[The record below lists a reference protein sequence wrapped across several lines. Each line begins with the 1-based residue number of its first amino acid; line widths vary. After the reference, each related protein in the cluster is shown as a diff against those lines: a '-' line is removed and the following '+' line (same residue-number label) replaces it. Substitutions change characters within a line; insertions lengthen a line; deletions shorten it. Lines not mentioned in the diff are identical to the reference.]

1 MYNIIDCGTRTG
13 KTYWAVNNLQ
23 DWTRDGQLHRV
34 LYLVDTTSLKD
45 QILELYGDQCA
56 DADTYWENPS
66 SWGETIEKIGVMCY
80 QSLGQHALKDD
91 FAFLDNVD
99 VICWDECDSIF
110 DFATAAFTKA
120 RKTDF
125 ARKDASNAEI
135 LSIIQQYSSKKEY
148 MPLVLLGAW
157 ERLIN
162 QGRILCIG
170 LSASPERARVFYSS
184 LVSASNQGK
193 LEAGYRI
200 AADIYFTNILEHVKK
215 LQPEPG
221 HGYWCYSPFIEPNL
235 GIVAA
240 AERQGFK
247 AIELHSMNN
256 TDKPMNEEQKRV
268 YNCIVATGMVPQEY
282 DFVVVNKALA
292 RGINI
297 VDRRFDSVI
306 IDSYDRADRIQAP
319 RQTFTYQ
326 RHLRTFCDKIPD
338 EYLNRWLTIQEC
350 RELAELMS
358 IPSLDKANKNSSK
371 IMTWNALK
379 DCLPAIGYSVEQKQ
393 RTVNGKRAQMC
404 YITGEWH
411 DAEIEDNAFLQL
423 VEAQNKEQLI

>member
-1 MYNIIDCGTRTG
+1 
-13 KTYWAVNNLQ
+13 
-23 DWTRDGQLHRV
+23 
-34 LYLVDTTSLKD
+34 
-45 QILELYGDQCA
+45 
-56 DADTYWENPS
+56 
-66 SWGETIEKIGVMCY
+66 MCY

-170 LSASPERARVFYSS
+170 LSASPERARIFYSS

-240 AERQGFK
+240 AER
-247 AIELHSMNN
+247 
-256 TDKPMNEEQKRV
+256 
-268 YNCIVATGMVPQEY
+268 
-282 DFVVVNKALA
+282 
-292 RGINI
+292 
-297 VDRRFDSVI
+297 
-306 IDSYDRADRIQAP
+306 
-319 RQTFTYQ
+319 
-326 RHLRTFCDKIPD
+326 
-338 EYLNRWLTIQEC
+338 
-350 RELAELMS
+350 
-358 IPSLDKANKNSSK
+358 
-371 IMTWNALK
+371 
-379 DCLPAIGYSVEQKQ
+379 
-393 RTVNGKRAQMC
+393 
-404 YITGEWH
+404 
-411 DAEIEDNAFLQL
+411 
-423 VEAQNKEQLI
+423 